1 VLDFEFTNPDGS
13 TTLVRSPDPSRAL
26 VTGDASDAAQSL
38 NSFPIPILRGVRKTA
53 PYFHDNSAKTLEDV
67 VRHYATFFEIVTAMD
82 PPALILTEQDQA
94 DLVAFMNLL

>member
-1 VLDFEFTNPDGS
+1 MPPRAS
-13 TTLVRSPDPSRAL
+13 TRSRSRSYEAC
-26 VTGDASDAAQSL
+26 A
-38 NSFPIPILRGVRKTA
+38 RA

-67 VRHYATFFEIVTAMD
+67 VRHHATFFEIVTAMD